1 MWVTVDSQ
9 ISKCTARILLHLRSL
24 WVCAH
29 RTHDQL
35 VRLCLHQQHLVAA
48 YTPLQM
54 HAQQANTPSRTTA
67 RSHMKLVL
75 VLEKS
80 YLLRDELRKVLETP
94 AYVDEDG
101 SGTLAG

>member
-1 MWVTVDSQ
+1 
-9 ISKCTARILLHLRSL
+9 
-24 WVCAH
+24 
-29 RTHDQL
+29 
-35 VRLCLHQQHLVAA
+35 
-48 YTPLQM
+48 
-54 HAQQANTPSRTTA
+54 
-67 RSHMKLVL
+67 MKLVL